1 MTLPGNVEKIRL
13 LPILSTIL
21 KLSPAEI
28 QTLQKTIQGEITMKK
43 KTQFRKN

>member
-28 QTLQKTIQGEITMKK
+28 QTLQKTIQGEINMKK
-43 KTQFRKN
+43 KAI